1 MIFPANSPTNPFQQN
16 VNPFVALPTPNNPS
30 VIMAW
35 VQGETGALSYPMAP
49 NTRAYLFDM
58 NEEQFFVRVSDITG
72 VVQPLRTFRYQ
83 EELKEQPT
91 PVEEPQ
97 QAPSEY
103 ITRSELREE
112 LERALSGL
120 TGGYSKEQRE
130 VRNNG
135 YKKGDTH
142 HGKQTVR
149 GTNESRN
156 DESV

>member
-1 MIFPANSPTNPFQQN
+1 MIPSNSPINPFSQIA
-16 VNPFVALPTPNNPS
+16 NPFVAPPTPNNPS

-72 VVQPLRTFRYQ
+72 VVQPLRTFKYH
-83 EELKEQPT
+83 EETKEQPVAVSVDE
-91 PVEEPQ
+91 PVSNP
-97 QAPSEY
+97 EY
-103 ITRSELREE
+103 ITREELREE

-120 TGGYSKEQRE
+120 SAGYAKE
-130 VRNNG
+130 RNNN
-135 YKKGDTH
+135 YKKGDAH

-149 GTNESRN
+149 GTNESGDN
-156 DESV
+156 GSVQ